1 MPSQPA
7 PPRRVTPDDD
17 PVIDD
22 PVIDDPVIVVGA
34 GIAGLV
40 CARALHRAGRR
51 VLVLEREAEPGGRA
65 RSRIVDGYTVDRGF
79 QVLFTAY
86 PVLGAALGLA
96 PLAGDAREDDA
107 GLALRRFAPAA
118 RVVTAGGASYVGD
131 AFRAPLRA
139 PLDSLR
145 MLAGTALARAL
156 PLGDKLR
163 VLALKRLATSLSVD
177 ECFADRYDRTT
188 ARAFLAAR
196 GFTPHAIARFFAP
209 FYGGILLDPALGTSA
224 AILLFTFKML
234 SEGDAVVPAAGI
246 GAVAAR
252 LAAGLPPGALRTR
265 VTVAAVRADG
275 GRARGVVTSDGE
287 HLAAAD
293 VVLAA
298 EPPAAARLAAT
309 AGVALDGRPDALG
322 STTLYF
328 AAHEAPLPGRAIWLN
343 ASGHERSHEQRHEHA
358 EHGASTGGEPR
369 PAVSHAVTLTDVAPE
384 YAAADAPHG
393 RHLLAAS
400 AVGAAAAL
408 DDDVLAARML
418 AELAGMRRAAG
429 LGPVP
434 ALAPVAVERVGYA
447 QFAQPPGTKGRRTG
461 GGTELPGLWRASE
474 TAHSSSL
481 EGAARGGMLAA
492 EGVLGGR
499 A

>member
-1 MPSQPA
+1 MTSDLHDVAINGGP
-7 PPRRVTPDDD
+7 
-17 PVIDD
+17 
-22 PVIDDPVIVVGA
+22 PVIVVGA

-51 VLVLEREAEPGGRA
+51 VLVLEREGTPGGRA
-65 RSRIVDGYTVDRGF
+65 RARIVDGYTIDRGF

-96 PLAGDAREDDA
+96 PVGGDAHDGDVHDGDA

-131 AFRAPLRA
+131 ALRAPRRA

-145 MLAGTALARAL
+145 MLAGTAVARAL
-156 PLGDKLR
+156 PLADKLR
-163 VLALKRLATSLSVD
+163 VLALKRLATSLSV
-177 ECFADRYDRTT
+177 EGCFADRYDAST
-188 ARAFLAAR
+188 AHDFLAER
-196 GFTPHAIARFFAP
+196 GFSAHAIARFFAP

-224 AILLFTFKML
+224 SVLLFTFKML
-234 SEGDAVVPAAGI
+234 AEGDAVVPAAGM
-246 GAVAAR
+246 GVLGAR
-252 LAAGLPPGALRTR
+252 LAEGLPAGALRTH
-265 VTVAAVRADG
+265 VTVTAVRTEG
-275 GRARGVVTSDGE
+275 GRARGVVTSDGQP
-287 HLAAAD
+287 LDAAA
-293 VVLAA
+293 VVLAT
-298 EPPAAARLAAT
+298 ESPAAARLAAT
-309 AGVALDGRPDALG
+309 AGVALDVPPGALG

-328 AAHEAPLPGRAIWLN
+328 AAREAPLPGRAIWLN
-343 ASGHERSHEQRHEHA
+343 AAGHERSHEQRHEQRA
-358 EHGASTGGEPR
+358 PGEGPEPR
-369 PAVSHAVTLTDVAPE
+369 PAVSHVVTLTEVAPE
-384 YAAADAPHG
+384 YAAVDAPHG

-434 ALAPVAVERVGYA
+434 ALAPVAVERVPYA
-447 QFAQPPGTKGRRTG
+447 QFAQPPGTRARRTAAA
-461 GGTELPGLWRASE
+461 TALPGLWRASE
-474 TAHSSSL
+474 TAHSSSF
-481 EGAARGGMLAA
+481 EGAARGGTLAA
-492 EGVLGGR
+492 EGVLASG